1 MKLREYFDK
10 YGIKIRVFAE
20 RIGVS
25 RNTITRALAGKP
37 LSLEVAMKIEKGTEK
52 KVKCQDLLGNN
63 DGEN

>member
-10 YGIKIRVFAE
+10 YGIKISAFAD

-37 LSLEVAMKIEKGTEK
+37 ISLEVAMKIEKGTEK
-52 KVKCQDLLGNN
+52 KVKCQELLESDN
-63 DGEN
+63 E